1 MAKHHLSR
9 SAYERLQA
17 EYHDLT
23 TRGRIQVA
31 EKIERAREMGDLSE
45 NGDYH
50 AAKDE
55 QGHMEARIRT
65 LEAIL
70 EDHEIVAAGVEG
82 QVSIG
87 CTVTIVYDGDD
98 DDMAERYFIG
108 HIEERREGTEIMS
121 PKAPLGAA
129 LLDRRVE
136 EWVEYEAPNGSKL
149 RVRIL
154 AVEHHD

>member
-1 MAKHHLSR
+1 MARHHLTQA
-9 SAYERLQA
+9 AYDRLKA
-17 EYHDLT
+17 EFDDLT

-65 LEAIL
+65 LEAII
-70 EDHEIVAAGVEG
+70 EDHEIVAQGEEG
-82 QVSIG
+82 RVSIG
-87 CTVTIVYDGDD
+87 CTVTIVYEGDD
-98 DDMAERYFIG
+98 EDMAEKYFIG
-108 HIEERREGTEIMS
+108 HIEERREGVEIMS

-129 LLDRRVE
+129 LIERCVE

-154 AVEHHD
+154 DVEHHN